1 MPKLAFPLRLS
12 PFEEYLLLDDRPSFP
27 MNFFL
32 GLTFDGR
39 LCYDVWNSAI
49 RKALA
54 LHPLLHANVEKTGK
68 NHFQWT
74 RSLESPPQI
83 ELQEPSSSIGTYI
96 DIERQTGLRITGSE
110 VGDSEFSLL
119 FQFHHSCCDGHGASQ
134 FINDVLLAYSQLTGG
149 FDEPST
155 STFEVEPNLS
165 ELRRRSR
172 FGLTPLKFAKV
183 APRQAVGLLGV
194 RQFMMRKPQPLIDND
209 HIFANS
215 VSSPPNGYPS
225 RITHRFS
232 VDQTQ
237 HLLQNSKRRSVTL
250 NDLVARDLLLSIDE
264 FMGRSQASNDHWL
277 RLTVPVSLRRYVSAE
292 MPAANVL
299 SFVFLE
305 RRRRDMDDPEQMLTS
320 LNREMKRIKRNQL
333 GLTFVMSLAAAR
345 RITGSLAGL
354 MPNDEECLA
363 TAVLTNPGILFG
375 NSSLADQT
383 GILAAGDLRLTDV
396 EFIAPFRPNTC
407 AAFSVYTYARQLRI
421 TTHFDSR
428 VLGAGDAERLHSIFV
443 RRVSKSM
450 VGPACADAVNQ
461 S

>member
-32 GLTFDGR
+32 RLTFAGH

-49 RKALA
+49 RESLA
-54 LHPLLHANVEKTGK
+54 LHPLLHANVEKVGK
-68 NHFQWT
+68 KCLQWT
-74 RSLESPPQI
+74 HSPESPPQI
-83 ELQEPSSSIGTYI
+83 ELQESTSPTGTHRNLG
-96 DIERQTGLRITGSE
+96 RQTGLHITGAE

-119 FQFHHSCCDGHGASQ
+119 FQFHHSCCDGRGASQ
-134 FINDVLLAYSQLTGG
+134 FIDDVLLAYSQLIGG
-149 FDEPST
+149 IDEPST
-155 STFEVEPNLS
+155 VEAKPNLR
-165 ELRRRSR
+165 ELRRRGR

-194 RQFMMRKPQPLIDND
+194 RQFMMRKPQPLTDND
-209 HIFANS
+209 HSIANS
-215 VSSPPNGYPS
+215 ASSPPNGYPS

-237 HLLQNSKRRSVTL
+237 QLLRNSKRRSVTL

-277 RLTVPVSLRRYVSAE
+277 RLTVPVSLRRYVSAQ

-375 NSSLADQT
+375 NSSLADQS
-383 GILAAGDLRLTDV
+383 GMLAAGDLRLTDV

-407 AAFSVYTYARQLRI
+407 AAFSVYTYAKQLRI
-421 TTHFDSR
+421 TTHFDSFFAR
-428 VLGAGDAERLHSIFV
+428 ATQKGSTRFLCGG
-443 RRVSKSM
+443 
-450 VGPACADAVNQ
+450 
-461 S
+461 